1 MINMILKILEEKVR
15 AKTIEIGAQ
24 DTKKDLLKGL
34 KNVSKS
40 FKIVLRM
47 EETDVKYTKVNK
59 TKIK

>member
-1 MINMILKILEEKVR
+1 MIKILEEKVR

-40 FKIVLRM
+40 FKIVLGM
-47 EETDVKYTKVNK
+47 DETDVKYTKVNK